1 MFCLHFAFVA
11 PPHISHRFP
20 TLIMSYCAAATA
32 AHQLLLPAT
41 VATKAARAKLCCPVC
56 SLKPTSFLNVA
67 MRCRLGIVVVIVV
80 PFVVAVAVVVTAC
93 ENNFNCG
100 CHFIN

>member
-1 MFCLHFAFVA
+1 
-11 PPHISHRFP
+11 
-20 TLIMSYCAAATA
+20 MSYCAAA
-32 AHQLLLPAT
+32 AHQLLLPTT

-67 MRCRLGIVVVIVV
+67 MRCLLGIVVVIVV
-80 PFVVAVAVVVTAC
+80 PFVVVSVVVVVTAC